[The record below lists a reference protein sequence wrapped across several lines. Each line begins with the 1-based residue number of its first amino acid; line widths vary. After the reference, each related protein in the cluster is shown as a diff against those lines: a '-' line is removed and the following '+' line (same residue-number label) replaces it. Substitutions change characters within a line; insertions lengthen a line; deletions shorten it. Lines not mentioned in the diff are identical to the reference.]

1 MKRLISTTVA
11 VLIVALAGV
20 ALANVLVYQNNFG
33 KKKDFKQI
41 ERLQGGS
48 KCKSFWKGKK
58 ALGTR
63 VNTGSKE
70 CLFSTPV
77 EGDSKQPDVTL
88 QAVGKVLKKTNKK
101 VRSKVYVG
109 LATRANRKS
118 AYEVRIFPKG
128 RTFEL
133 LKNGDEVAAGKNTA
147 IKELDKRNQIRLS
160 VDKGTVIAKVNGKRL
175 AKFEDK
181 SPEEVVGRKTA
192 IGFGSVAKSNKD
204 GFGLI
209 DSIKAFVPDP

>member
-20 ALANVLVYQNNFG
+20 ALANVLVYQNNFS
-33 KKKDFKQI
+33 KKKNFKQI

-77 EGDSKQPDVTL
+77 EGDSKQPDLTL
-88 QAVGKVLKKTNKK
+88 QAVGKVLKQTNKK

-109 LATRANRKS
+109 VATRANRKS
-118 AYEVRIFPKG
+118 AYEVRIFPEG
-128 RTFEL
+128 QDLR
-133 LKNGDEVAAGKNTA
+133 AAQ
-147 IKELDKRNQIRLS
+147 ER
-160 VDKGTVIAKVNGKRL
+160 
-175 AKFEDK
+175 
-181 SPEEVVGRKTA
+181 
-192 IGFGSVAKSNKD
+192 
-204 GFGLI
+204 
-209 DSIKAFVPDP
+209 